1 MTDTITL
8 KPPSRDLYAAVQ
20 VEQADGQ
27 ILGATPAFQVK
38 FRPTGR
44 MIEVTD
50 DDGAT
55 TLVPEM
61 ESYMVPL
68 TAVTVTVKPGVP
80 ATARWVHENTS
91 RGQTLTAIRGK
102 GRWN

>member
-27 ILGATPAFQVK
+27 ILGAAPAF
-38 FRPTGR
+38 R
-44 MIEVTD
+44 IE
-50 DDGAT
+50 GN
-55 TLVPEM
+55 PPI
-61 ESYMVPL
+61 MVPL